1 MSTPIKRLPGPKNPL
16 SSTQIV
22 FGSILAISLLLAIN
36 FSGRIAAGRRLESS
50 RADLLQSISTLQAKA
65 TALKNEL
72 NYVNSNAFVEGWA
85 RGEGKMVK
93 GNEILVVP
101 VPAIATP
108 RPSPTPYTP
117 PPESSPSPGSDNW
130 TLWWQLFFDSP
141 PPNNPGQ

>member
-1 MSTPIKRLPGPKNPL
+1 MSSPIKRLPNPRNPL
-16 SSTQIV
+16 SSSQIV

-50 RADLLQSISTLQAKA
+50 RQDLLQSISTLQARA

-72 NYVNSNAFVEGWA
+72 NYVNSDAFVEQWA

-101 VPAIATP
+101 VPAVATP
-108 RPSPTPYTP
+108 QPSPTPFAP
-117 PPESSPSPGSDNW
+117 PAQSTPSPDSENW
-130 TLWWQLFFDSP
+130 QLWWQLFFDSP
-141 PPNNPGQ
+141 PPANPGR

>member
-36 FSGRIAAGRRLESS
+36 FSGRIAAGRRLEGS

-72 NYVNSNAFVEGWA
+72 NYVNSDAFVEGWA
-85 RGEGKMVK
+85 RSEGKMVK

-101 VPAIATP
+101 VPSVATP
-108 RPSPTPYTP
+108 LPSPTPYTP
-117 PPESSPSPGSDNW
+117 PPESTPPSGSDNW
-130 TLWWQLFFDSP
+130 ELWWRLFFDSP
-141 PPNNPGQ
+141 APNNPGR